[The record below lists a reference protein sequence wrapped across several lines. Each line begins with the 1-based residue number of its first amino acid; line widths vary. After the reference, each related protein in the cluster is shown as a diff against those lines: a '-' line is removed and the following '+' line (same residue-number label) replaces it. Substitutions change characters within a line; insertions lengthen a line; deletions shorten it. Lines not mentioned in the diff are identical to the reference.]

1 MQPIYGLLHL
11 TIKKEKVNKQID
23 EKIVQKC
30 LEGDLKAQH
39 AFYSFF
45 SSSMYSVCLRYSNTR
60 EDAKDILQDGF
71 IKVFVKLKQFT
82 GKGSLEG
89 WMKRVFINTALEHYR
104 VNKVYQQQ
112 SDVMEA
118 MQVSTDANAIGQLTE
133 QEILQV
139 MQQMAPG
146 FRTILNMYAIEGYT
160 HSEISDI
167 LGISE
172 GTSKSQLSRARVI
185 FIQTWEKLQNVKK

>member
-1 MQPIYGLLHL
+1 LHL

>member
-1 MQPIYGLLHL
+1 LQPIYGLLHL

-45 SSSMYSVCLRYSNTR
+45 SSSMYSVCLRYSNTK

>member
-1 MQPIYGLLHL
+1 LQPIYGLLHL

-118 MQVSTDANAIGQLTE
+118 MQVSTNANAIGQLTE

>member
-1 MQPIYGLLHL
+1 LQPIYGLLHL

-45 SSSMYSVCLRYSNTR
+45 SSSMYSVCLRYSNTK

-118 MQVSTDANAIGQLTE
+118 IQVSTDANAIGQLTE

>member
-45 SSSMYSVCLRYSNTR
+45 SNSMYSVCLRYSNTR

-146 FRTILNMYAIEGYT
+146 FRTILNKYAIEGYT

>member
-1 MQPIYGLLHL
+1 LQPIYGLLHL

-146 FRTILNMYAIEGYT
+146 FRTILNMYAIEGFT

>member
-1 MQPIYGLLHL
+1 LQPIYGLLHL